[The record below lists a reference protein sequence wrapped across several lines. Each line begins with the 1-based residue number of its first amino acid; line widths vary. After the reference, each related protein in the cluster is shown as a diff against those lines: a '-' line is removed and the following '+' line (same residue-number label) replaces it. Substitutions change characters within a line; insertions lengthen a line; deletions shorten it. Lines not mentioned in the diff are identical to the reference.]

1 MDSRTVGN
9 IVGVFGYGE
18 DQLEAKV
25 RTTLYTI
32 GIAVG
37 ALALGSAAIAGQHAL
52 SAPNGGT
59 GVNPA
64 HVHIGHVMTTWT
76 DTPNTQ
82 GFLPVAIADAKV
94 AATHAE
100 LMQKSPDNLDVLKLH
115 AGHVLHALDPTL
127 EAKGPG
133 SGYGVKR
140 AAAGALQH
148 IQLAA
153 RSEGASQNVQTHAGH
168 VSASVS
174 NVVAWSDEATAT
186 AQRIRAATSA
196 SEAAPLLTQLIAQTH
211 SMAHGIDANND
222 GSIGWQAGEGGLA
235 QAKAHMDLMLKGE
248 GL

>member
-9 IVGVFGYGE
+9 IVGVLGYGE
-18 DQLEAKV
+18 DQLEAQV

-115 AGHVLHALDPTL
+115 SGHVLHALDPTL
-127 EAKGPG
+127 EAKGPR

-174 NVVAWSDEATAT
+174 NVVAWTAEATAT

-196 SEAAPLLTQLIAQTH
+196 SEAAPLVMQLIAQTN
-211 SMAHGIDANND
+211 SIANGMDADKN
-222 GSIGWQAGEGGLA
+222 GTIGWQT
-235 QAKAHMDLMLKGE
+235 
-248 GL
+248 

>member
-1 MDSRTVGN
+1 MDARTVGN

-18 DQLEAKV
+18 DQLEANV
-25 RTTLYTI
+25 RITLYTI

-37 ALALGSAAIAGQHAL
+37 ALALGSAAIAGQHAV
-52 SAPNGGT
+52 SARNAGPA
-59 GVNPA
+59 VIPA
-64 HVHIGHVMTTWT
+64 HVHIRHVMTTWT

-82 GFLPVAIADAKV
+82 GLLPVAIADAKV

-100 LMQKSPDNLDVLKLH
+100 LMQTSADDLDVLKLH

-153 RSEGASQNVQTHAGH
+153 KSEGASQNVQTHAGH
-168 VSASVS
+168 VSASLS

-186 AQRIRAATSA
+186 AQRIRTATSA
-196 SEAAPLLTQLIAQTH
+196 SEASPLLAQLIV
-211 SMAHGIDANND
+211 
-222 GSIGWQAGEGGLA
+222 
-235 QAKAHMDLMLKGE
+235 
-248 GL
+248 